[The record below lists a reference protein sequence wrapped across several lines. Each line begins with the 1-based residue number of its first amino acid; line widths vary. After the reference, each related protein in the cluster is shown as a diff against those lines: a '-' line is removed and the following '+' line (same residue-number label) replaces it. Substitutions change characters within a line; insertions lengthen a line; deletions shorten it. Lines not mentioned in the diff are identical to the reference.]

1 VIIGSPEPGT
11 VYTKTVTQFTTS
23 GTVST
28 TVTNYPTATQGTATV
43 VAVVPAASQDACG
56 NQGTQWAFWNNTQGT
71 NSLNGYTQFDPTV
84 YKTQTPFYNAT
95 TGAAGGINQGTT
107 SALISIYGSPKFFNS
122 TFFTVGQKVSLHHPN
137 GTLLRDFPY
146 HHYTRLITIP
156 TAPARGEN
164 LFHSCTR
171 PSTVSTALS
180 PNYLCRDNT
189 LHLTDIFD
197 RDTST
202 RKRLAAII
210 SR

>member
-1 VIIGSPEPGT
+1 VIVGSPEPGT

-107 SALISIYGSPKFFNS
+107 SALISIYGSPKEFNS
-122 TFFTVGQKVSLHHPN
+122 TFFTVGQKVSLS
-137 GTLLRDFPY
+137 F
-146 HHYTRLITIP
+146 LI
-156 TAPARGEN
+156 
-164 LFHSCTR
+164 
-171 PSTVSTALS
+171 ALDLADMS
-180 PNYLCRDNT
+180 
-189 LHLTDIFD
+189 D
-197 RDTST
+197 RDTSSP
-202 RKRLAAII
+202 RRLAATISQLLVLMI

>member
-1 VIIGSPEPGT
+1 VIVGSPEPGT

-23 GTVST
+23 GTGST

-122 TFFTVGQKVSLHHPN
+122 TFFTVGQKVSLHYHILQGN
-137 GTLLRDFPY
+137 PY
-146 HHYTRLITIP
+146 GALQGEIPPHHYTHVNNNLGGIFL
-156 TAPARGEN
+156 AR
-164 LFHSCTR
+164 
-171 PSTVSTALS
+171 
-180 PNYLCRDNT
+180 
-189 LHLTDIFD
+189 
-197 RDTST
+197 
-202 RKRLAAII
+202 
-210 SR
+210 